1 MAVDD
6 STFDNQMFESKQQPF
21 ISDEASSLSS
31 SISSNQPNEQQQQQ
45 SSQAKFK
52 QYYST
57 MSGQSVDTQQWQ
69 HPKYNSMLSR
79 GQLNHSAIRTSSS
92 GTHIDS
98 VQSSN
103 KSAQTTYSGDKGPC
117 TNCSNVLICAAEFL
131 TKIELNYDLTPIT
144 STISSNTSN
153 RYNKSIERS
162 LKNKRRF
169 ARRKADNV
177 SNIPISVANN
187 KAIPVTSSSEAL
199 LIRHTY
205 TAKKADKPTVQN
217 VSQIEEDIIT
227 PLDWML
233 SSKEKDNLVKNEAN
247 IESKLTESCEKG
259 QEKHQKIMA
268 DNGSM
273 TLDTTKIDS
282 VATKKCNLILES
294 EKNDE
299 HGAITSKTKDISKSD
314 KKMTSDDKKNN
325 NSNQKEVDKK

>member
-1 MAVDD
+1 
-6 STFDNQMFESKQQPF
+6 
-21 ISDEASSLSS
+21 
-31 SISSNQPNEQQQQQ
+31 
-45 SSQAKFK
+45 
-52 QYYST
+52 

-199 LIRHTY
+199 LIRHTNNQKLNSIQR
-205 TAKKADKPTVQN
+205 KKADKPTVQN

-233 SSKEKDNLVKNEAN
+233 SSKEKEKRKKMKEKFETDKFKNEKKAEQDNLVKNEAN

-282 VATKKCNLILES
+282 VATKKMQLES

-325 NSNQKEVDKK
+325 NSNQKEVDKKVTKEDSSNKHAET